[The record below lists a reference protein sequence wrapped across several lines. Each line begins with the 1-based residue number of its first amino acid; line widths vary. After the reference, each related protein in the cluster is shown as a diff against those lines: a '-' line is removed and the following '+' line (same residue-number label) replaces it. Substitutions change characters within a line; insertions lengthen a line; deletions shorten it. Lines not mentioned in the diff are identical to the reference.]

1 MVDFLKVTGFEWD
14 AGNDRKNEKHGV
26 SKNEAEQCFFN
37 LPLLLADDQSHSLPS
52 EARYHALG
60 RTDAARVLFITFTL
74 RESET
79 RIRVISARSA
89 NRKEKA
95 SYEKH

>member
-1 MVDFLKVTGFEWD
+1 MDFLKIIGFDWD
-14 AGNDRKNEKHGV
+14 DGNDRKNDKHGV
-26 SKNEAEQCFFN
+26 SKSEAEQCLFN
-37 LPLLLADDQSHSLPS
+37 MPLLIADDQAHSLPS

-60 RTDAARVLFITFTL
+60 KTDASRVLFITFTL
-74 RESET
+74 RQSET

-89 NRKEKA
+89 NRKEKV

>member
-1 MVDFLKVTGFEWD
+1 MVDFLKVTGFDWD
-14 AGNDRKNEKHGV
+14 AGNDRKNEKHDV